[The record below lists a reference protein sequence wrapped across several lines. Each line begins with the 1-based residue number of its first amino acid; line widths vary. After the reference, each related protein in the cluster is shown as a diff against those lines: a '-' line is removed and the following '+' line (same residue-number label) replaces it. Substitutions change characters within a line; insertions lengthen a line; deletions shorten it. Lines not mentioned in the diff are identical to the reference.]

1 MEVSQYNGLD
11 SLKVYVN
18 QVKNT
23 RDSSN
28 DKKRKLSNGSEME
41 VSQYN
46 GLEINYTRDDN
57 GGLKELKINQI
68 VQLKQLINDRK
79 FSKKK
84 RGRKTKPLFPHKK
97 YSLSFCSKKKKKKTT
112 TMTTTTTTKGRRR
125 RRRSGK
131 KTNTFAKIACVG
143 AVLVAVVSRIE
154 VAVQAEYQCPSFG
167 TKRLFYF
174 QHTHTQQM
182 SSSKR
187 SVLCS
192 YLIIID

>member
-1 MEVSQYNGLD
+1 MKKRER
-11 SLKVYVN
+11 SLESDCEWSLNVYVN

-79 FSKKK
+79 FSKKNE
-84 RGRKTKPLFPHKK
+84 GE
-97 YSLSFCSKKKKKKTT
+97 
-112 TMTTTTTTKGRRR
+112 
-125 RRRSGK
+125 
-131 KTNTFAKIACVG
+131 KTNH
-143 AVLVAVVSRIE
+143 
-154 VAVQAEYQCPSFG
+154 
-167 TKRLFYF
+167 YF
-174 QHTHTQQM
+174 PIKNT
-182 SSSKR
+182 R
-187 SVLCS
+187 
-192 YLIIID
+192 

>member
-79 FSKKK
+79 FSKKSE
-84 RGRKTKPLFPHKK
+84 GEKPNHYFPIK
-97 YSLSFCSKKKKKKTT
+97 
-112 TMTTTTTTKGRRR
+112 
-125 RRRSGK
+125 
-131 KTNTFAKIACVG
+131 NT
-143 AVLVAVVSRIE
+143 R
-154 VAVQAEYQCPSFG
+154 
-167 TKRLFYF
+167 
-174 QHTHTQQM
+174 
-182 SSSKR
+182 
-187 SVLCS
+187 
-192 YLIIID
+192 